1 MLKEQDHRIRGRLWS
16 LLQWQ
21 LSNSS
26 VRVRLWSVQVSQ
38 SNTQVQVRPVSE
50 PVGPGFWQGTGGPVT
65 WVPWAAQG
73 PVGTRGTRFFD
84 LT

>member
-1 MLKEQDHRIRGRLWS
+1 MPVHVYWVEMPAA
-16 LLQWQ
+16 LLRSVGGQGQ
-21 LSNSS
+21 SNK
-26 VRVRLWSVQVSQ
+26 RVQVP
-38 SNTQVQVRPVSE
+38 PVSE

-73 PVGTRGTRFFD
+73 PVGTRGGRSFD